1 MRYIEFGVGNR
12 WLIRTETELEDG
24 TEHEERGIVRPIIL
38 QSIYLRIWIWKTVF
52 IIDST
57 EGFKRQ
63 RKRKASLKVI
73 VGLVSK

>member
-1 MRYIEFGVGNR
+1 MKYIEFGVGNR
-12 WLIRTETELEDG
+12 WLVRTETEREDG
-24 TEHEERGIVRPIIL
+24 SEHEERGIVRPIIL
-38 QSIYLRIWIWKTVF
+38 QSIYLKIWIGKTVF